1 MVNTKN
7 LRDAVKKSA
16 DKLAKS
22 ATKNVEAVK
31 KATSGKYSNSK
42 NLKDHKHCRECGKMI
57 SPSSESLLCNSQVCI
72 DKFEKDLK
80 VKKQLR
86 LWMVILVI
94 VLILPNILTLLG
106 V

>member
-22 ATKNVEAVK
+22 ASKNVDAVK
-31 KATSGKYSNSK
+31 KATSGKYPNSK

-57 SPSSESLLCNSQVCI
+57 SPSSDSLLCKSQVCI
-72 DKFEKDLK
+72 DKFEKNLK

-86 LWMVILVI
+86 LWMIILVI
-94 VLILPNILTLLG
+94 VLILPNIMTFLG